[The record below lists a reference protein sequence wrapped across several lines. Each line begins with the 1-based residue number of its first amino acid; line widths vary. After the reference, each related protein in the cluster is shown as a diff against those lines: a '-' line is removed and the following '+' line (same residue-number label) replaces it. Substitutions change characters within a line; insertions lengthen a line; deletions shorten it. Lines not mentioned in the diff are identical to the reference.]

1 MTRAGRRGALV
12 SSAVSRREVVASLAA
27 LPLAANA
34 QPAAAPPFA
43 TAPAAA
49 ATAAVPFAPGDVVA
63 GCTLL
68 NDPKDDHKGRGR
80 ILHYDANLKPKNTIW
95 LDDTTHIVQ
104 GLRFGPDR
112 TLWAFDTFAY
122 RIARFATDG
131 RRLAD
136 FTTAPARSFGHV
148 SFAPDGRFFL
158 GENYVGEKS
167 RLPLRTTLP
176 FMPGTKRLGDG
187 HLFEFSPQGRL
198 VREHAT
204 RTHGGMGG
212 FQGLTSSA
220 IAPDG
225 RSVYYTSESGPTIF
239 RYDLVGRRQLPDLLS
254 FPENA
259 GQFFFDVAF
268 DGAGR
273 LLAVRGQGVDAFDA
287 STGAKLRSYPLQSF
301 GWSSLSLP
309 VGAKAHAFVTN
320 FFTGE
325 IAKLNLA
332 SGKVTARADA
342 GIRKSLAGVA
352 EFPG

>member
-1 MTRAGRRGALV
+1 MSTRRDALRALV
-12 SSAVSRREVVASLAA
+12 A
-27 LPLAANA
+27 LPLAARA
-34 QPAAAPPFA
+34 QAPATPAAPAAPPV
-43 TAPAAA
+43 TARPVA
-49 ATAAVPFAPGDVVA
+49 FAPGDVAV

-80 ILHYDANLKPKNTIW
+80 ILHYDAALRLKNTLW

-104 GLRFGPDR
+104 GTRFGPDR
-112 TLWAFDTFAY
+112 SLWAFDTFSY
-122 RIARFATDG
+122 TIVRIAPDG
-131 RRLAD
+131 RRLPNLQG
-136 FTTAPARSFGHV
+136 APARSFGHV
-148 SFAPDGRFFL
+148 SFAPDGRYFL

-187 HLFEFSPQGRL
+187 HLFEFSKQGRL
-198 VREHAT
+198 VHEHAT

-225 RSVYYTSESGPTIF
+225 RTVYYTSESGPTIF
-239 RYDLVGRRQLPDLLS
+239 RYDLAGRRQLPDLVS
-254 FPENA
+254 FAENS

-287 STGAKLRSYPLQSF
+287 SSGAKLQSYPLQSF
-301 GWSSLSLP
+301 GWSSMSLP
-309 VGAKAHAFVTN
+309 VGAKTHVFVTN
-320 FFTGE
+320 FFSGE
-325 IAKLNLA
+325 IAKLDLA
-332 SGKVTARADA
+332 SGKVLARADA
-342 GIRKSLAGVA
+342 GIRKSLAGAA